1 MTKYLLTGQLWMVI
15 KDATP
20 WERKTKK
27 YILKRVCLILFFFFP
42 FKKVLF
48 IFRNND
54 ASDARRM
61 SWSERFVGVRH
72 GKPWLLLYV
81 PPTPRRKRATLGCTR
96 QMHQHLLIDTNY
108 YLFLFLEEL
117 KAEYMFHRTIIRV
130 STKRTRVEY
139 KIASVRLDSKIVK
152 ANLSC

>member
-1 MTKYLLTGQLWMVI
+1 
-15 KDATP
+15 
-20 WERKTKK
+20 
-27 YILKRVCLILFFFFP
+27 
-42 FKKVLF
+42 
-48 IFRNND
+48 
-54 ASDARRM
+54 
-61 SWSERFVGVRH
+61 
-72 GKPWLLLYV
+72 
-81 PPTPRRKRATLGCTR
+81 
-96 QMHQHLLIDTNY
+96 MHQHLLIDTNY